1 MTTTMAAL
9 SAPSIRYAEFVK
21 LTMPDEVHTFCN
33 AASPITVG
41 GTTFAGMGSF
51 LGISEIQ
58 RDIKASSFDLR
69 VMLTGIDSNN
79 IALILDSDLKGSTIE
94 IWRGF
99 LDSNNQII
107 TTPSL
112 QFFKRYQGIINN
124 FAINEDF
131 NEQLRTRIATVVA
144 LCSSMRL
151 VLQNRV
157 SGMKTNST
165 PWQIFYPN
173 DTSMNRV
180 ATIASLY
187 FDFGKPP
194 TSGGQAV
201 ADTSA
206 NFSGSPEVADTTDL
220 TGTSNWNGGNQN

>member
-1 MTTTMAAL
+1 MTTIMNAL
-9 SAPSIRYAEFVK
+9 QSTSIKYAEFVK

-41 GTTFAGMGSF
+41 GTTFQGMGSF

-69 VMLTGIDSNN
+69 IMLTGIDSNN

-99 LDSNNQII
+99 LDDNNQII
-107 TTPSL
+107 TSPTL

-131 NEQLRTRIATVVA
+131 NESLRMRIATVVA

-151 VLQNRV
+151 VLQNRT

-165 PWQIFYPN
+165 QWQTFYPS

-180 ATIASLY
+180 AVIASLY

-194 TSGGQAV
+194 VSGGQT
-201 ADTSA
+201 TST
-206 NFSGSPEVADTTDL
+206 SDTTT
-220 TGTSNWNGGNQN
+220 TGTDESVFSETGNFNGGNGN

>member
-33 AASPITVG
+33 AASPITIS

-107 TTPSL
+107 TSPSL

-131 NEQLRTRIATVVA
+131 NDQLRMRIATVVA

-157 SGMKTNST
+157 SGMKTNQT
-165 PWQIFYPN
+165 PWQTFYPN

-180 ATIASLY
+180 AVIASTY

-194 TSGGQAV
+194 TGGGQTTPTFNNSDVAV
-201 ADTSA
+201 DVSEGVT
-206 NFSGSPEVADTTDL
+206 
-220 TGTSNWNGGNQN
+220 GGNWGGGNGN

>member
-1 MTTTMAAL
+1 MAAL
-9 SAPSIRYAEFVK
+9 TAPSIRYAEFVK

-41 GTTFAGMGSF
+41 GTTYAGMGSF

-79 IALILDSDLKGSTIE
+79 IAIILDSDLKGSTIE

-107 TTPSL
+107 TSPSL

-157 SGMKTNST
+157 SGMKTNQI

-173 DTSMNRV
+173 DISMSRV
-180 ATIASLY
+180 ATIAALY

-194 TSGGQAV
+194 ISGGQTTPAR
-201 ADTSA
+201 
-206 NFSGSPEVADTTDL
+206 DTTN
-220 TGTSNWNGGNQN
+220 TGTDESVVDQTPGNFNGGNGN